1 MPAVIPEDTGF
12 MADPKQTH
20 SAQEKEGIR
29 AGAEFTRLSEERPP
43 GFLQEFWDFLRQNKK
58 WWLTPIFV
66 ILLLLI
72 GLVLVSQTPLAPFIY
87 PFF

>member
-1 MPAVIPEDTGF
+1 
-12 MADPKQTH
+12 MADSKQKPPPRDK
-20 SAQEKEGIR
+20 SGIQ
-29 AGAEFTRLSEERPP
+29 AGAEFSRLSEERPP